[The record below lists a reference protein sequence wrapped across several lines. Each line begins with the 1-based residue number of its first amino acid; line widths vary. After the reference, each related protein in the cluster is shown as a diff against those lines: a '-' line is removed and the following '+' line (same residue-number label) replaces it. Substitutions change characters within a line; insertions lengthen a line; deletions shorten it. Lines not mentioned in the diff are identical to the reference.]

1 VINGAGTG
9 RPNWEKMIEVNI
21 YFECLIFYGRREAT
35 KDNTVLLWRLLP
47 NGESIDKIPGAK
59 VWV

>member
-1 VINGAGTG
+1 
-9 RPNWEKMIEVNI
+9 MIEVNI